1 MSPIIT
7 PDFVPRKKIAVIGA
21 GISGLGAAWALR
33 KVHDVT
39 LFEKRDRL
47 GGHANTIDIN
57 YDGQQ
62 IAVDTGF
69 IVFNPLNYPNMVALF
84 NELGV
89 DSVESD
95 MSFSFALDGDIEWSS
110 NGLSGLF
117 AQKRNAFRLSYL
129 GMLRDVLRFNAMA
142 PRDLEGGKLSG
153 LGLGHY
159 LAQLGVGER
168 FIRNYLLPM
177 GAAIW
182 SASEEE
188 MRAYPADAFVKF
200 FQNHR
205 LMHIS
210 RPLWS
215 TVKGGSREYVK
226 KIAADLAGQ
235 IRMAEP
241 ATRIE
246 RHAHGV
252 SIWTGDGKVA
262 VFDEVILAC
271 HSNQS
276 LELLSDADATEH
288 ELLSAIPYSPN
299 RAVLHRDPSLCP
311 KRVGAQAAWNYCRD
325 DADGPASITYDMNRL
340 QGIDPAKP
348 LYVTLNPH
356 REPDPNLTFGEFQ
369 YDHPQF
375 NTAGLAA
382 QRIFNQVQ
390 GVRRTWFA
398 GAWLGYGFHEDGLRS
413 GLRVALRLG
422 GQIPW
427 AFAEGDVSGGSWG
440 ERSRP
445 TESLPVLTAAE

>member
-7 PDFVPRKKIAVIGA
+7 PDFVQRKKIAIIGA
-21 GISGLGAAWALR
+21 GIAGLGAAWALR

-47 GGHANTIDIN
+47 GGHANTVDID
-57 YDGQQ
+57 YDGQT

-69 IVFNPLNYPNMVALF
+69 IVFNPLNYPNMVAF
-84 NELGV
+84 FDELGV
-89 DSVESD
+89 ESIDSD

-110 NGLSGLF
+110 NGLGGLF
-117 AQKRNAFRLSYL
+117 AQKRNALRPSYL
-129 GMLRDVLRFNAMA
+129 GMLRDVLRFNAAA
-142 PRDLEGGKLSG
+142 PRDLESGKLNG

-159 LAQLGVGER
+159 LLQLGVGER

-182 SASEEE
+182 SASEDE
-188 MRAYPADAFVKF
+188 MRAYPADAFVRF

-205 LMHIS
+205 LMNMS
-210 RPLWS
+210 RPLWR
-215 TVKGGSREYVK
+215 TVKGGSREYVN
-226 KIAADLAGQ
+226 KIAADLAGR

-246 RHAHGV
+246 RHAQGV
-252 SIWTGDGKVA
+252 SIQTDSGSPEH
-262 VFDEVILAC
+262 FDEVILAC

-276 LELLSDADATEH
+276 LALLGDADTSEQEFLA
-288 ELLSAIPYSPN
+288 AIPYSPN

-311 KRVGAQAAWNYCRD
+311 KRAGARAAWNYCRD
-325 DADGPASITYDMNRL
+325 DADGPASVTYDMNRL

-348 LYVTLNPH
+348 LFVTLNPH
-356 REPDPNLTFGEFQ
+356 RAPDPALTFGEFQ

-390 GVRRTWFA
+390 GVRHTWFA

-440 ERSRP
+440 KRP
-445 TESLPVLTAAE
+445 FFTDPALVAAE